1 MKLIQKIKEAR
12 KRKIERSFY
21 KYFPE
26 RESWVE
32 PEKQLATMTV
42 SRVKPEIVRARV
54 ICDYSDYIIGGLD
67 YQLKEYAKRN
77 IANKLAIEMIERGL
91 ISYRIDHDPINRQIS
106 FYGEAEVLPPRI
118 REW

>member
-1 MKLIQKIKEAR
+1 MKIIQKIKEAR

-54 ICDYSDYIIGGLD
+54 IGYCSDYD
-67 YQLKEYAKRN
+67 YQLKEYAERD
-77 IANKLAIEMIERGL
+77 IAKKLAIGMIEKGL
-91 ISYRIDHDPINRQIS
+91 ISYRIDQDPINRQIS
-106 FYGEAEVLPPRI
+106 FYGEAEVLPPRN

>member
-1 MKLIQKIKEAR
+1 MKIIQKIKEAR

-54 ICDYSDYIIGGLD
+54 IGYCSDYIRGGLD
-67 YQLKEYAKRN
+67 HQLKEYAERD
-77 IANKLAIEMIERGL
+77 IAKKLAIGMIEKGL
-91 ISYRIDHDPINRQIS
+91 ISYRIDHDPINKQIA
-106 FYGEAEVLPPRI
+106 FYGEAEVLPPRN